1 MRLIN
6 TFGERINAMTLKR
19 RIFVANTGMVLF
31 SLLILLGIG
40 SILIDIFKGEFLNVL
55 GQNTTLAD
63 HTYEVQTEL
72 LNLDSYQENWDKL
85 SEKLSEY
92 GYELYVSDAQHKKTF
107 SNVRHS
113 EMECIEEL
121 EKMQN
126 ETDKVFLTNMEGVT
140 VVRIHIAANQGQWNV
155 YACYY
160 NGEDS
165 FLGMDRGMF
174 EMFIIVFIV
183 TGVLTV
189 VGLVSISQMITV
201 RLTKKI
207 LKPVN
212 ELAKAAKRIDDGNL
226 EEKINYTNEDEF
238 YDVCATFDE
247 MQLHLKEGI
256 EKTAAYEK
264 ARTEMVS
271 GISHDLRTPLTSMKG
286 FLKGIID
293 GVANTPEKLEQYIRI
308 SYQKTCD
315 MEQLLQKLFFFS
327 KLETGNMP
335 FLKKSTEL
343 TQWIY
348 TYLKEKKPELKEKN
362 VEIEFVPS
370 DNKFETELD
379 TEQMRRVFDNL
390 IENSQ
395 KYADTEQLKMQIRL
409 EADDKMVK
417 ICISDNG
424 NGIEEDKLPHIFE
437 QFYRGDEARNSKN
450 DGSGL
455 GLYVC
460 KYIVEQHGGKIH
472 AYNDQGLTI
481 VIKLPVST
489 QN

>member
-1 MRLIN
+1 
-6 TFGERINAMTLKR
+6 MTLKR

-63 HTYEVQTEL
+63 HTYEVSTEL
-72 LNLDSYQENWDKL
+72 LEIDSYQENWDKL
-85 SEKLSEY
+85 SEKVAGY
-92 GYELYVSDAQHKKTF
+92 GYELYVSDGQGKNVF
-107 SNVRHS
+107 SNIRHS
-113 EMECIEEL
+113 EMECIEQL
-121 EKMQN
+121 EKMET
-126 ETDKVFLTNMEGVT
+126 ETDKVLLTNMEGVT
-140 VVRIHIAANQGQWNV
+140 VVRIHATENQSKWNV

-174 EMFIIVFIV
+174 EMFIIVFMVAGI
-183 TGVLTV
+183 LTV
-189 VGLVSISQMITV
+189 VGLVFISQMITV

-207 LKPVN
+207 LSPVN
-212 ELAKAAKRIDDGNL
+212 ELTKAAKRIDAGNFD
-226 EEKINYTNEDEF
+226 EKISYTNEDEF
-238 YDVCATFDE
+238 YTVCATFDE

-256 EKTAAYEK
+256 EKTAAYER

-293 GVANTPEKLEQYIRI
+293 GVANTPEKQEQYIKI

-335 FLKKSTEL
+335 FFKKRTEL

-348 TYLKEKKPELKEKN
+348 TYLKEKKPELNEKK
-362 VEIEFVPS
+362 VEIEFES
-370 DNKFETELD
+370 KDNQVEIELD

-390 IENSQ
+390 IENSL
-395 KYADTEQLKMQIRL
+395 KYADTENLKMR
-409 EADDKMVK
+409 
-417 ICISDNG
+417 ICVEKDQKKARISISDNG
-424 NGIEEDKLPHIFE
+424 NGIKDDKLTHIFE
-437 QFYRGDEARNSKN
+437 QFYRGDESRNSKN
-450 DGSGL
+450 EGSGL

-460 KYIVEQHGGKIH
+460 KYIVEQHDGKIY
-472 AYNDQGLTI
+472 AYNDCGLTI
-481 VIKLPVST
+481 VIELPVSI